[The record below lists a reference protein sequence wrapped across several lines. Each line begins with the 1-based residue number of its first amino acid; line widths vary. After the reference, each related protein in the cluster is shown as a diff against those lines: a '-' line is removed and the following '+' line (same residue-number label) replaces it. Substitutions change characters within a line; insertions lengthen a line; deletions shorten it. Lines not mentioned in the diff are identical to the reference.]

1 MDRKPGYKPPGGNGE
16 SKGKDA
22 GQKKPL
28 DLFEPRQPVHIT
40 ADASGFELLSRG
52 ASEEEARVLRRLL
65 IEWGQGDENTFPFQ
79 FSLLARAQWRAAAS
93 VPIEIAKVLQQ
104 HHNTA
109 EDAARRI
116 AQAAEAKL
124 AEFEL
129 LGRLAPQLESYVM
142 RLTAQGD
149 EALKRLHEATGNFL
163 QAEERSKR
171 AANSNDW
178 FILAMAFVVI
188 AALGIALGF
197 LTCRYMTL
205 RGWTH

>member
-129 LGRLAPQLESYVM
+129 LGKLAPQLESYVM

-149 EALKRLHEATGNFL
+149 EALKRMHETTANLLQAEQRLHEASKKNDLIFFL
-163 QAEERSKR
+163 CVLLTV
-171 AANSNDW
+171 AA
-178 FILAMAFVVI
+178 LAFV
-188 AALGIALGF
+188 LGSVSW
-197 LTCRYMTL
+197 RYMFL
-205 RGWTH
+205 RGWVH